1 MTGSHCCGGADP
13 APFNIEEYQLRLH
26 AVRSA
31 MAERQLD
38 ALLVGDPTNMNW
50 LTGFDAWSFYV
61 PQVMLVL
68 HDSEPVWMGRQ
79 MDAGAVPLTT
89 WLDETSIQPYAEDY
103 VQRNDIHPMDVVAG
117 FLKDR
122 QLNRKRIGYESDTF
136 YFSPKSLDCLVRGLP
151 ESTWVDA
158 DLLIN
163 WCRVTKSNAEI
174 EMMRQASRLVEGA
187 MGVAYENIAPGVRQC
202 DLMAKILAAQ
212 VGGNAEFGGDL
223 TALSPLIL
231 AGKAAATAHPMWTDE
246 KFEDAQTVALE
257 LGGTRKRYNAGL
269 ARTVQLGDGPKSV
282 FDTAD
287 AVEEGLL
294 AVLET
299 IAPGVVAGDVHR
311 SWQTVLNKYGLKK
324 DSRIGYSIGVG
335 YSPDW
340 GERTVSLRADE
351 QTILDENMTL
361 HIILGMWFDDWG
373 MELSETVRVSERG
386 AECLT
391 EFPRNVHVVK

>member
-1 MTGSHCCGGADP
+1 MP
-13 APFNIEEYQLRLH
+13 APFNREEYQLRLQ
-26 AVRSA
+26 AVRSS
-31 MAERQLD
+31 MADQQLD

-61 PQVMLVL
+61 PQVMLVQ

-89 WLDETSIQPYAEDY
+89 WLDDTSIKPYAEDY

-117 FLKDR
+117 FLKER
-122 QLNRKRIGYESDTF
+122 QLNGKRIGYESDTF
-136 YFSPKSLDCLVRGLP
+136 YFSPKALDCLVRGLP

-163 WCRVTKSNAEI
+163 WCRVTKSAAEI
-174 EMMRQASRLVEGA
+174 EVMRQASRLVEGA
-187 MGVAYENIAPGVRQC
+187 MGVAYENIAPGMRQC

-212 VGGNAEFGGDL
+212 VGGNAEYGGDL

-231 AGKAAATAHPMWTDE
+231 AGEAAATAHPMWTDE
-246 KFEDAQTVALE
+246 KFEDDQTVALE

-269 ARTVQLGDGPKSV
+269 ARTVQLGNGPQSV

-287 AVEEGLL
+287 AVDEGLL

-299 IAPGVVAGDVHR
+299 IAPGVSAGDVHR
-311 SWQTVLNKYGLKK
+311 SWQNVLNKHGLKK
-324 DSRIGYSIGVG
+324 ESRIGYSIGVG

-351 QTILDENMTL
+351 QTILEENMTL

-373 MELSETVRVSERG
+373 MELSETVRVSASG
-386 AECLT
+386 SECLT
-391 EFPRNVHVVK
+391 QFPRNVHVVG